1 MIQVEQESGVAH
13 LTIARPEKRNALTR
27 AMYQA
32 LADALDLAADDESV
46 HAIVISGQGG
56 QFTAGNDL
64 DDFRA
69 RATADNP
76 EPSAGLAFI
85 ERLMACDTPVIAA
98 VEGLAIGIG
107 TTLLLHCD
115 WVVAAESAVFRTPFV
130 DLGLCPEAA
139 STVTMP
145 LHLGFRQAA
154 GLLLMGETL
163 TAVPARDCGLVSVVV
178 ADGEA
183 TVEAL
188 ARARDLARKP
198 RQALRTSKRLL
209 KAPWQELTVQA
220 LNRERDTFADR
231 LRSDDCR
238 RALDR
243 LPGGSAQRQ

>member
-1 MIQVEQESGVAH
+1 MIRVEQETGVVH
-13 LTIARPEKRNALTR
+13 LTIARPEKKNALTR

-32 LADALDLAADDESV
+32 LADAVEQAAGDDSV
-46 HAIVISGQGG
+46 HAIVISGEGE

-69 RATADNP
+69 RATADKP
-76 EPSAGLAFI
+76 QPSAGLAFI

-115 WVVAAESAVFRTPFV
+115 SVVAAESAVFRTPFV

-163 TAVPARDCGLVSVVV
+163 EARAALACGLVSAVVP
-178 ADGEA
+178 DGTAAE
-183 TVEAL
+183 EAL
-188 ARARDLARKP
+188 ARARLLAGKP
-198 RQALRTSKRLL
+198 RESLRASKRLL

-220 LNRERDTFADR
+220 LNRERDVFADR
-231 LRSDDCR
+231 LRSEDCR

-243 LPGGSAQRQ
+243 LPGRR

>member
-1 MIQVEQESGVAH
+1 MIRVEQETGVVH
-13 LTIARPEKRNALTR
+13 LTIDRPEKKNALTR

-32 LADALDLAADDESV
+32 LADAVEQAADDESV
-46 HAIVISGQGG
+46 HAIVISGEGG

-69 RATADNP
+69 RATAPNP

-85 ERLMACDTPVIAA
+85 ERLMVCDTPVIAA

-115 WVVAAESAVFRTPFV
+115 AVVAAESAVFRTPFV

-163 TAVPARDCGLVSVVV
+163 TAVPARECGLVSLVV
-178 ADGEA
+178 ADGAA
-183 TVEAL
+183 TGEAL
-188 ARARDLARKP
+188 SRARDLANRP
-198 RQALRTSKRLL
+198 REALRTSKRLL
-209 KAPWQELTVQA
+209 KAPWQEMMVQA
-220 LNRERDTFADR
+220 LNRERDRFADR
-231 LRSDDCR
+231 LRSEDCC

-243 LPGGSAQRQ
+243 LPGGRSQGQ